1 MSKPFTILKLD
12 KDYEFRISNRTA
24 YTYEQLSG
32 KTLTEI
38 SEKFGIIEM
47 NHLVYAGLKS
57 IDKDITLDKVI
68 EVIDLIEE
76 YITLEDLSNVIEKA
90 MAQSHFFKTAKS

>member
-24 YTYEQLSG
+24 YTYEQLTG

-47 NHLVYAGLKS
+47 NHLIYAGLKS
-57 IDKDITLDKVI
+57 IDKDITLDK
-68 EVIDLIEE
+68 VIDLIEE